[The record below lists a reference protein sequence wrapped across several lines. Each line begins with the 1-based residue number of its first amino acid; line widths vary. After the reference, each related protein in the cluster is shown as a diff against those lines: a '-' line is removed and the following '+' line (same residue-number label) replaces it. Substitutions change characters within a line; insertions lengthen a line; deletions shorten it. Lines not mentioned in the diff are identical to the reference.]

1 MSNPTRI
8 FFAGDFCSKPSTQHL
23 TLSDELRDKMRMC
36 HLRVCN
42 FEFPLRP
49 EDSKGKNYQN
59 DDAPLFLKNAG
70 FDLFTLANN
79 HTFDC
84 GEEGFTK
91 TRNAL
96 NGNICGAGTYEEA
109 TRVKVL
115 RVKDT
120 HGDEKKIGFLSV
132 CYAAKHGVFDELSA
146 HEGLGCAYLNDLAIN
161 HIILQAKNEVDY
173 LIVLP
178 HDGMEYVDIPMPDT
192 IARYRD
198 LIDYGADAIIGTH
211 PHCPQGWETYH
222 GKPIFYSLGNLFFN
236 SKTVVDTHTHKPH
249 WYEGL
254 CVILTLSEQEIG
266 FEILNTLNIGNHTI
280 AIDNSE
286 EREQHNRQIC
296 QYLSDKKLYNQYL
309 KEHVFEILKKEDFRI
324 LDASVHR
331 KPFHKTLSIWLHRL
345 GHLITGRRHVNDEKM
360 VALLKNDARRKALLQ
375 MLSGFSN

>member
-84 GEEGFTK
+84 GERGFEK
-91 TRNAL
+91 TRDAL
-96 NGNICGAGTYEEA
+96 EGSICGAGTFEEA
-109 TRVKVL
+109 YHPKIMEINGVK
-115 RVKDT
+115 
-120 HGDEKKIGFLSV
+120 IAFLSL
-132 CYAAKHGVFDELSA
+132 CYAAKNGVFDEFSDKSR
-146 HEGLGCAYLNDLAIN
+146 LGCAYLNDLSVN
-161 HIILQAKNEVDY
+161 HIILRTKKEVDY

-198 LIDYGADAIIGTH
+198 LIDYGADAVIGTH

-222 GKPIFYSLGNLFFN
+222 GKPIFYSLGNFFFN

-266 FEILNTLNIGNHTI
+266 FEILNTLNIGNRTI

-296 QYLSDKKLYNQYL
+296 QYLSDKNLYNQYL

-375 MLSGFSN
+375 MMDKES

>member
-1 MSNPTRI
+1 MSNPIRI

-23 TLSDELRDKMRMC
+23 NISDELRAQMHTC

-49 EDSKGKNYQN
+49 VGCKAKNYQN
-59 DDAPLFLKNAG
+59 DDASIFLKNVE

-84 GEEGFTK
+84 GEEGFIK
-91 TRNAL
+91 TRDAL
-96 NGNICGAGTYEEA
+96 NGKICGAGTVEEA
-109 TRVKVL
+109 YQP
-115 RVKDT
+115 
-120 HGDEKKIGFLSV
+120 KIIEINGLKIAFLSLS
-132 CYAAKHGVFDELSA
+132 YAAKNGVFDEFSDKSR
-146 HEGLGCAYLNDLAIN
+146 LGCAYLNDLSVN
-161 HIILQAKNEVDY
+161 HIILQTRKVVDY

-211 PHCPQGWETYH
+211 PHCPQGWEIYH
-222 GKPIFYSLGNLFFN
+222 GKPIFYSLGNFFFN
-236 SKTVVDTHTHKPH
+236 SKEQVDTHTDKPH

-254 CVILTLSEQEIG
+254 CVILTLSEQEVG
-266 FEILNTLNIGNHTI
+266 FEILNTRNVGNRSI
-280 AIDNSE
+280 VMDNSE
-286 EREQHNRQIC
+286 IRKLHNRQIC
-296 QYLSDKKLYNQYL
+296 QYLSDKNLYNQYL
-309 KEHVFEILKKEDFRI
+309 KEHVFEILKREDFRI
-324 LDASVHR
+324 LDASAHR

-360 VALLKNDARRKALLQ
+360 VTLWKNDARRKVLLQ
-375 MLSGFSN
+375 MMAGKQTGL